1 MVNAASGRFRSP
13 VKQSQ
18 MPRISVT
25 CLALLLAGSI
35 ASQAL
40 AQPDTFTTEELV
52 TGFNATVFGLEYRT
66 WSWQPYQV
74 KKFVKPVRF
83 RIFSLSS
90 KDHRAEVEAF
100 IAEMDRKIAGISL
113 QVASATE
120 EPNFDVYIVDR
131 HQYEDVV
138 RQSVYKDMTADAP
151 GRCLVRVESG
161 RRGIKNSRAV
171 IVADEGDFLF
181 RRCLVEELL
190 QGLGPMNDDDRLVH
204 SVFNDSSRHNRFT
217 VFDQLLLNMLYD
229 PRIKSGMSPS
239 EAEKVLPV
247 VVRDVRRRI
256 QP

>member
-1 MVNAASGRFRSP
+1 MVNAASGRSRSP
-13 VKQSQ
+13 VKQFQ
-18 MPRISVT
+18 MPRISIT
-25 CLALLLAGSI
+25 CLAFLLAGSL
-35 ASQAL
+35 AGKAV

-66 WSWQPYQV
+66 WSWQPYLV
-74 KKFVKPVRF
+74 KKFAKPVRF
-83 RIFSLSS
+83 RIFSLSH
-90 KDHRAEVEAF
+90 KDRRAEVEAF
-100 IAEMDRKIAGISL
+100 IAEMDRKIAGISI

-171 IVADEGDFLF
+171 IVSDEGDFLF

-217 VFDQLLLNMLYD
+217 VFDQLILNMLYD
-229 PRIKSGMSPS
+229 PRIKPGMSPS

-247 VVRDVRRRI
+247 VVRDARRRI